1 MPVDTFRRPRATVLP
16 YVNLRTGLLKLDNP
30 TVQEKI
36 LVNYSN
42 YSYNYWLGVKERQ
55 KIYLK
60 SLNSTSG

>member
-1 MPVDTFRRPRATVLP
+1 MPDSSSLRPRATVLP
-16 YVNLRTGLLKLDNP
+16 YVNPKTGLLKLDNP

-36 LVNYSN
+36 LINYSK

-60 SLNSTSG
+60 KLYESDL